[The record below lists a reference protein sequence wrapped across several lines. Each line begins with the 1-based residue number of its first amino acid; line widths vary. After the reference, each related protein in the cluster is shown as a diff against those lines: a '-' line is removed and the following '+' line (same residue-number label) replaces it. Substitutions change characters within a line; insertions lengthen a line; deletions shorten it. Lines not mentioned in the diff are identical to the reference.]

1 MRRKV
6 VVAIVA
12 LVLVV
17 SSLLVTL
24 EVENLS
30 TQPISV
36 LGPIG
41 SSTGSQHGNLSAWFN
56 LDRPGKLTGSWFS
69 QTDIPFTSFLFRAS
83 SCQTAQYRFVVGLQ
97 CSGAPVW
104 IGKSN
109 STADSIAYGAAPGAY
124 ELLWIPVHPN
134 DTLFILSNSSMTL
147 SPTAWW
153 WV

>member
-6 VVAIVA
+6 VAAVVA

-17 SSLLVTL
+17 SSLLVIF
-24 EVENLS
+24 EIENLS
-30 TQPISV
+30 TQPITV

-56 LDRPGKLTGSWFS
+56 LDRPGTLTGSWFS
-69 QTDIPFTSFLFRAS
+69 QTEIPFTSYLYKAS
-83 SCQTAQYRFVVGLQ
+83 SCQTPQYRFVVGLQ
-97 CSGAPVW
+97 CSGAPAWV
-104 IGKSN
+104 GKSN
-109 STADSIAYGAAPGAY
+109 STADSITYGAAPGAY
-124 ELLWIPVHPN
+124 ELLWVPTQAN
-134 DTLFILSNSSMTL
+134 DTIFILSNSSVTL